1 MKLLYPSPKENV
13 FNSSTIIKTVFA
25 VLFFTTTF
33 SFTVTAQSTTATE
46 LVFSNS
52 SLVFGTDGADN
63 AVYRFPAVG
72 TGVDA
77 LVKIN
82 GRSSSL
88 VKLVS
93 IDLTNTGFAKAFQ
106 PQVTYNNNTAPGAAE
121 WWMEFQISFV
131 QAGTNTPV
139 AVSNFDLTALDID
152 GNGDKINEFVS
163 LYNLKSY
170 VLESNSAL
178 AVSDIME
185 TLQGVLTNTGRR
197 FDGPVTNYVDIDT
210 SATSVMTTSTYQNVN
225 SFRIRTGATS
235 TGVSGAADRMY
246 SFWFKGFTYDQP
258 VQSFLPVTLINWNAS
273 YINNNVSLKWSTTS
287 EKNASHFIIERSF
300 DGVDYTDA
308 AMIFAA
314 GNSETITNYAF
325 TDKLPAGNTGVI
337 YYRLK
342 MVDMDGRSQT
352 SVVRLVRIGKASESV
367 KILAYPNP
375 IVNEVRITIP
385 QNWQDNSVTY
395 QVINTNGQI
404 VKSFTIQHANQTEV
418 ISMAQVPAGMY
429 IMKVTKGNEI
439 STQAIVKS
447 TN

>member
-13 FNSSTIIKTVFA
+13 LNSSIIKAVFA
-25 VLFFTTTF
+25 VLFFTTTL
-33 SFTVTAQSTTATE
+33 SFAVSAQTSTAPE
-46 LVFSNS
+46 LVFKNA
-52 SLVFGTDGADN
+52 SLVFGSDGSDN
-63 AVYRFPAVG
+63 AVYRFPSVTNG
-72 TGVDA
+72 IDA

-93 IDLTNTGFAKAFQ
+93 IDLTNTGFDKAFQ
-106 PQVTYNNNTAPGAAE
+106 PQVTYNNNTAPGPAE
-121 WWMEFQISFV
+121 WWMEFQVSFV
-131 QAGTNTPV
+131 QAGTNTAL
-139 AVSNFDLTALDID
+139 AVNNFNLTALDID
-152 GNGDKINEFVS
+152 GNGDKINEYVS

-170 VLESNSAL
+170 VLESNSDL
-178 AVSDIME
+178 SVSNIME
-185 TLQGVLTNTGRR
+185 TLLGILTNTGKR

-210 SATSVMTTSTYQNVN
+210 SATNVMTTNTYQSVN

-246 SFWFKGFTYDQP
+246 SFWFKGFTYQEP

-273 YINNNVSLKWSTTS
+273 YVNNNVSLKWSTTV
-287 EKNASHFIIERSF
+287 EKNSSHFIIERSF
-300 DGVDYTDA
+300 DGVEYSDA

-314 GNSETITNYAF
+314 GNSDIVSNYAF
-325 TDKLPAGNTGVI
+325 TDKIPAGNSGVI

-352 SVVRLVRIGKASESV
+352 SVVRLVRIGKASETV

-375 IVNEVRITIP
+375 VVNEVRITVP
-385 QNWQDNSVTY
+385 QNWQNNAVTY
-395 QVINTNGQI
+395 QVINTNGQT
-404 VKSFTIQHANQTEV
+404 VKSITIQHANQTEI

-429 IMKVTKGNEI
+429 IMKVTKGNDI

>member
-13 FNSSTIIKTVFA
+13 FNSSFFKTVLT
-25 VLFFTTTF
+25 VLLFTTTF
-33 SFTVTAQSTTATE
+33 SFTTKAQSTTAPE
-46 LVFSNS
+46 LVFKNA
-52 SLVFGTDGADN
+52 SLVFGTDGSDN

-72 TGVDA
+72 SGVDA

-106 PQVTYNNNTAPGAAE
+106 PQVTYNNNTAPGPAE
-121 WWMEFQISFV
+121 WWMEFQVSFV
-131 QAGTNTPV
+131 QSGSNTPV
-139 AVSNFDLTALDID
+139 AVNNFDLTALDID
-152 GNGDKINEFVS
+152 GNGDKINENVC

-170 VLESNSAL
+170 VLESNSDL
-178 AVSDIME
+178 TVSNMME
-185 TLQGVLTNTGRR
+185 TVLGVLTNTGKR

-210 SATSVMTTSTYQNVN
+210 SATNVMTTNTYQNVN

-246 SFWFKGFTYDQP
+246 SFWFKGFTYDEP
-258 VQSFLPVTLINWNAS
+258 VQSFLPVTLINWNAT
-273 YINNNVSLKWSTTS
+273 YVNNNVSLKWSTTV
-287 EKNASHFIIERSF
+287 EKNASHFIIERSV
-300 DGVDYTDA
+300 DGVEYTDA
-308 AMIFAA
+308 AMIFAN
-314 GNSETITNYAF
+314 GNSDIVTNYAF
-325 TDKLPAGNTGVI
+325 TDKIPAGNSGVI

-352 SVVRLVRIGKASESV
+352 SVVRLVRIGKTVETV

-375 IVNEVRITIP
+375 VVNEVRITIP

-395 QVINTNGQI
+395 QVINTNGQT

>member
-13 FNSSTIIKTVFA
+13 FNSSIIKTVFA
-25 VLFFTTTF
+25 VLFFSSFSFAVSAQTTT
-33 SFTVTAQSTTATE
+33 TPE

-52 SLVFGTDGADN
+52 TLVLGTDGADN
-63 AVYRFPAVG
+63 AVYRFPGVS

-93 IDLTNTGFAKAFQ
+93 IDLTNTGFNKAFQ

-121 WWMEFQISFV
+121 WWMEFQVSFV
-131 QAGTNTPV
+131 QAGSNNPI
-139 AVSNFDLTALDID
+139 AVNNFDLTALDID
-152 GNGDKINEFVS
+152 GNNDKINENVC
-163 LYNLKSY
+163 LYDLKSY
-170 VLESNSAL
+170 VLEANSAL
-178 AVSDIME
+178 TVSNIME
-185 TLQGVLTNTGRR
+185 TLQGINTLVGKR

-210 SATSVMTTSTYQNVN
+210 SATTVMTTSNYLNVN

-246 SFWFKGFTYDQP
+246 SFWFKGFTYDKP
-258 VQSFLPVTLINWNAS
+258 VQSLLPATLVNWNAT
-273 YINNNVSLKWSTTS
+273 YVNNNVSLKWTTTV
-287 EKNASHFIIERSF
+287 EKNTSHFIIERSV
-300 DGVDYTDA
+300 DGIEYTDA

-314 GNSETITNYAF
+314 GNSDLVTNYAF
-325 TDKLPAGNTGVI
+325 TDKIPAGNTGVI

-342 MVDMDGRSQT
+342 LVDMDGREQT
-352 SVVRLVRIGKASESV
+352 SVVRLVRIGKVSETV

-375 IVNEVRITIP
+375 IVNDVRITIP
-385 QNWQDNSVTY
+385 QSWQDNAVTY
-395 QVINTNGQI
+395 QVINTNGQL
-404 VKSFTIQHANQTEV
+404 VKSLLIQHANQTEV

-429 IMKVTKGNEI
+429 IMKVSKGNEI